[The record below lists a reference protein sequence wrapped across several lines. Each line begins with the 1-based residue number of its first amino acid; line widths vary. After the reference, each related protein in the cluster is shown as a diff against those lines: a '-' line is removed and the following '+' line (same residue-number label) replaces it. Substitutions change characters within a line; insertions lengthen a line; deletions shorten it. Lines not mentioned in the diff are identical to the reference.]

1 MPKYHLIKSGVV
13 ENTVEWAAAPPAET
27 YPGYTVI
34 EATNGGPGW
43 TWDGTTL
50 SSPASPPSPVPE
62 RITNAQARYILRRTP
77 TATAG
82 VTLFDAV
89 DAAAKA
95 QGGDLLDFWEYANDL
110 YRSSPAVLTLA
121 GALGITTQQLDDL
134 FRAAG
139 GVQI

>member
-1 MPKYHLIKSGVV
+1 MPNYHLIKSGLV
-13 ENTVEWAAAPPAET
+13 ENTVLWDAAPPAGT

-43 TWDGTTL
+43 IWDGTTL
-50 SSPASPPSPVPE
+50 SPPASPPLPVPAQ
-62 RITNAQARYILRRTP
+62 ITNAQARYILRRTP

-95 QGGDLLDFWEYANDL
+95 QGGDLLDFWDYANDF
-110 YRSSPAVLTLA
+110 YRSSPAVLALA
-121 GALGITTQQLDDL
+121 GALGVTSQQLDDL
-134 FRAAG
+134 FRAAA

>member
-13 ENTVEWAAAPPAET
+13 ENTVEWAAEPPAET

-34 EATNGGPGW
+34 EATTGGPGW
-43 TWDGTTL
+43 SWNGSTL
-50 SSPASPPSPVPE
+50 SPPAAPAMPVPRE
-62 RITNAQARYILRRTP
+62 ITNAQARYILRRTS

-89 DAAAKA
+89 DATAKA
-95 QGGDLLDFWEYANDL
+95 QGGDLLDFWEYANVL
-110 YRSSPAVLTLA
+110 NRNSPAILELA
-121 GALGITTQQLDDL
+121 GEMGITSGQLDDL